1 MIEAMSQTVADVIGR
16 IGIIS
21 IWKTHPRR
29 STINEKSPILTTSE
43 NQAYILISEKQK
55 ICTREDRLNIKTQ
68 LIIGALK
75 LAEFLDHISMTML
88 TLKVQ

>member
-29 STINEKSPILTTSE
+29 SPINEKSPILTTSE
-43 NQAYILISEKQK
+43 NQALHTAINRADFVSW
-55 ICTREDRLNIKTQ
+55 
-68 LIIGALK
+68 
-75 LAEFLDHISMTML
+75 
-88 TLKVQ
+88 